1 MGGNEYKLWGEEL
14 YNPIMKNKI
23 KVENRTS
30 RSTGDFAADQGTVAG
45 AQMRLKIEIPMIACS
60 YDLLDVWNSL
70 AHLFI

>member
-1 MGGNEYKLWGEEL
+1 
-14 YNPIMKNKI
+14 MKNKI